1 MEEEEAEEEERVTAA
16 YWWRKFYENRVWVF
30 SIFHVFL
37 FKRFSFQYCGSTFLK
52 NVSYILYFLIV
63 SIDIP
68 NSLNL
73 YILGLQTTNIFIRSM
88 LCFALFKFLYN
99 YFILVSEP
107 KISLN
112 LYKHN
117 AITRID
123 GSCNSVKFHAYYF
136 VNYDTVRKD
145 FDQKN
150 YFALHN
156 KVDLNLHLVE
166 RTVNNIASID

>member
-1 MEEEEAEEEERVTAA
+1 
-16 YWWRKFYENRVWVF
+16 
-30 SIFHVFL
+30 
-37 FKRFSFQYCGSTFLK
+37 
-52 NVSYILYFLIV
+52 
-63 SIDIP
+63 
-68 NSLNL
+68 
-73 YILGLQTTNIFIRSM
+73 M
-88 LCFALFKFLYN
+88 LCFALFNFLYS
-99 YFILVSEP
+99 YFVLVSEP

-145 FDQKN
+145 FDQKS

-166 RTVNNIASID
+166 RTVSNIAVID